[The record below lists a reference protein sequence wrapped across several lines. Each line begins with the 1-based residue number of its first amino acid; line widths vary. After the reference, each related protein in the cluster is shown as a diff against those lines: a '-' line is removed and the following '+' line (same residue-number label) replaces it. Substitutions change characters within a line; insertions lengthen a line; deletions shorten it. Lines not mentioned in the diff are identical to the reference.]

1 MKRKIGI
8 SPDIEWDL
16 PREQAIPRLLDM
28 HGGRLYG
35 LALRLC
41 KNPQDAEDL
50 VQETF
55 LQAFRKWNQFEG
67 RSAPITWLY
76 TIASRVCQRRH
87 RRRAGEP
94 KHLES
99 LEALLPFGESKMT
112 VLPSDEDDSSA
123 QQLRRESRERVGEAI
138 VSLPLAFRLPL
149 VLKEIIGFSMAEV
162 ADVLGIKE
170 ATVKTRVHR
179 ARLRLRQAVE
189 AGLPLK
195 EGPPPLY
202 SKQVCLDLLRAKQE
216 ALDRGVEFP
225 RAKEIICERCRTVF
239 ATMDLAHEV
248 CSEIGDGQLPETLR
262 KLLLTQ
268 MNR

>member
-1 MKRKIGI
+1 MGTSI
-8 SPDIEWDL
+8 SVGEW
-16 PREQAIPRLLDM
+16 AIPREEAIPRVLEL
-28 HGGRLYG
+28 HGGRLYA
-35 LALRLC
+35 LAIRLC
-41 KNPQDAEDL
+41 RNPQDAEDL

-67 RSAPITWLY
+67 RSSPITWLY
-76 TIASRVCQRRH
+76 TIASRVCQRQH

-94 KHLES
+94 QQMES
-99 LEALLPFGESKMT
+99 LEDLLPFGESKMAA
-112 VLPSDEDDSSA
+112 LPTEKDDSVA
-123 QQLRRESRERVGEAI
+123 QQVRQEGRERVGEAI
-138 VSLPLAFRLPL
+138 ASLPVTFRLPL

-162 ADVLGIKE
+162 ADILGMKE

-202 SKQVCLDLLRAKQE
+202 SRQVCLDLLRAKQE
-216 ALDRGVEFP
+216 TLDRGVEFP
-225 RAKEIICERCRTVF
+225 RAKEIICERCQTVF

-248 CSEIGDGQLPETLR
+248 CSEIGDGQLPEHLR
-262 KLLLTQ
+262 KLVLAQ
-268 MNR
+268 MSR

>member
-1 MKRKIGI
+1 MEART
-8 SPDIEWDL
+8 PAEEWDL

-67 RSAPITWLY
+67 RSSPITWLY
-76 TIASRVCQRRH
+76 TIASRVCRRQH

-94 KHLES
+94 WQMES
-99 LEALLPFGESKMT
+99 LEELLPFGEAKMA
-112 VLPSDEDDSSA
+112 VLPAGKDDSLA
-123 QQLRRESRERVGEAI
+123 QQVRREGREHVGEAI
-138 VSLPLAFRLPL
+138 ASLPVTFRLPL

-162 ADVLGIKE
+162 AEILGIKE

-189 AGLPLK
+189 AGLPLR
-195 EGPPPLY
+195 EGPAPVY
-202 SKQVCLDLLRAKQE
+202 SKQVCLDLLHAKQE

-225 RAKEIICERCRTVF
+225 RAKEIICERCQTVF

-248 CSEIGDGQLPETLR
+248 CREIGDGQLPEDLR
-262 KLLLTQ
+262 KLLLAQ
-268 MNR
+268 MNG